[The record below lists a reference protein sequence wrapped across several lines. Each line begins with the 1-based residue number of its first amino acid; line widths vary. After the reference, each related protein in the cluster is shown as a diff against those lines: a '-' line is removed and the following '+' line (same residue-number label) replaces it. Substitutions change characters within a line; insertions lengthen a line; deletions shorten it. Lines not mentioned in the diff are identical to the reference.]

1 MQWQFG
7 DQEITNK
14 DSGDEYYRFAVRF
27 IARVENTVYTNDG
40 VVIGNGGNATM
51 VQAEYVDEAGATVTL
66 QFGRVDLVVKEP
78 AIALTKGFD
87 VTEADAADELTVTVT
102 ATNTGSAA
110 AYNLRVL
117 DDLAAVRNLTF
128 LGSVGGLDPPDVVD
142 TTTLG
147 PNRPVF
153 RWDPANPDFAI
164 APGETRS
171 FSFKVRVDIPAQPQ
185 EVLVN
190 TLQASWTSLPG
201 GSTALNTS
209 GSIGVEGSVAGM
221 RNGVLPPAG
230 DAVNDYEASAQA
242 SVTVPA
248 VAFDKS
254 DLDPSLV
261 PAIGAHKHF
270 QLEIRLPEGTTED
283 LVVRDNLA
291 AGPLGFVLAD
301 NADFAVTYSF
311 QGIASINGSA
321 PSAAAMLAVPADG
334 ATGVVAW
341 NIGEVVTQGENDLA
355 ANAIAPLIR
364 IDYYA
369 RIHNAV
375 GTDAGDVLQNGAEL
389 DYRHGQSGA
398 VVTLTDSTAPVTVVE
413 PTLTI
418 AKQWANV
425 TAGKGPTDTPV
436 GGDVLE
442 YTVTIANTGDSTAH
456 DTNIVDTPTPHL
468 VFDTGY
474 TPVAAI
480 GGSPVAGF
488 VGAPAGVPAGPL
500 VWGRD
505 NGDNSLDIP
514 PGATL
519 QLVYRVT
526 VADTAQPGHV
536 LGNSVHVD
544 WTSLEGAS
552 GYERTGAGC
561 PVITAPDDYCAGPA
575 TTSTTITDANAMV
588 KTVVADSFAE
598 APFSTD
604 VDATV
609 RVADTATYRLA
620 VTLQGG
626 STRAVRIEDVLPA
639 GMALDAIVSIAG
651 DNTPDYT
658 PPPGSSFSFA
668 PVTAAKRPAPGAT
681 GTLVWDLGTV
691 VASRTD
697 MLEIVYRVRVL
708 PDAGLAHVASTTL
721 TNTATLNYLDAA
733 DAPVARSDGVDLTLN
748 QPVIAAITKIDRA
761 GRSSGAP
768 VLLSDTMAFRV
779 SACNSGAAP
788 AYDVRLRD
796 QLPTQLDET
805 TLAGPVNGAGFPD
818 VYLGA
823 TPAVLATDYT
833 WTPPAASGGH
843 WQVDLLRPLAPGQC
857 VHVDYD
863 IGFATTVGLNE
874 AWQNSATVE
883 HYFSLPAASGQQYGP
898 VGPAVFSMHNVAPI
912 YPPLKEAVTTGEVT
926 IGDEVIY
933 RITVPGTG
941 MNAAMHDVVVSDTLH
956 PALEF
961 VEAVVEGSGQVLANT
976 ATAPNEVRLELGSLP
991 ALTQVTVLLRAR
1003 VANNDFANAGVSF
1016 GNTASYTFANTPGGA
1031 AIAGGSA
1038 TTAETLKIVEPRLTL
1053 AKGVENLTSPG
1064 NPPRAGHILRYTLD
1078 VAALGGTAGDDYA
1091 GAWDIGVLD
1100 TLAAGLAYHG
1110 NATVTAGNTIGAP
1123 VVSGDGATGQTLHWS
1138 PADGNVDIDV
1148 AEGTSVQ
1155 IAYEVRVL
1163 DTVSAGQPLAN
1174 AAVVQWTG
1182 KDGADAHER
1191 DGSGTPAY
1199 NDYFT
1204 APAVTTVQTPDVTA
1218 IAKRRLTD
1226 SFGATDDAVRVGDVL
1241 HFELRT
1247 RLNEGT
1253 TPALVVVDT
1262 LPQGLVFEGVVSING
1277 AGSAPFVAVA
1287 PFSHAPVA
1295 APAVS
1300 GDPVTGPSTITWSL
1314 GAVTNAGDGDAA
1326 NDDFVIVYAARVL
1339 NDALAH
1345 VPDTALANAV
1355 RLDYQTFSAP
1365 ASRNASYTVTARQP
1379 VLTVSKTAA
1388 PEQGDAILA
1397 AGERVTYSVEI
1408 RNTGSAP
1415 AYDVVLRDVIP
1426 PGMRHG
1432 AATLT
1437 MLNTTLAGAPVADV
1451 QPVYDAAT
1459 GIALWDFDTDVADA
1473 YTIPPGAVLRIQYQ
1487 VQTDADLGAGL
1498 TLTNAAQVQRYYSFD
1513 DEDVP
1518 SLGGV
1523 QGVRQVYGPGD
1534 TASVDLYSAAPNPLA
1549 KDNPAGRTT
1558 AAVGEPFSYR
1568 ITVPATPQAAALH
1581 DVRIIDDL
1589 SASAADLRFVSVQ
1602 RVAGSQPW
1610 TPVNTGTATAL
1621 VIADL
1626 TNGIDIPAGEQIV
1639 IDVTVVLEDS
1649 ATNVSG
1655 LAFHNTAHYT
1665 YTAVN
1670 GDEATRAAGGADTTA
1685 DLTIAGPDSLT
1696 LEKSGP
1702 GSMRTEV
1709 PGTFTLDV
1717 HNTGTG
1723 TAWDLTIVDR
1733 LPNPQPG
1740 GMCDT
1745 APGNITAQIFEADG
1759 VTPAGAPLVMG
1770 SDFTAAF
1777 TGAPDCELTFT
1788 MVSPAAALGAGR
1800 HLRIGYQA
1808 WLDGDNVDATPLTN
1822 VAGATR
1828 WFSADTDGT
1837 GAGGAREYTRALT
1850 DGTVGTLDHEDAHTV
1865 TAEMPVIEFHKSVIN
1880 VTTGQDPGSDASPG
1894 DVLRYSVRVRNVSS
1908 LALSSFSLRDELD
1921 RLNGSAMFVPGSL
1934 RLVTVPAGADTSAT
1948 DGNGGARGTGLV
1960 VIGNLSLDA
1969 QGGAN
1974 DSLLVEFEARL
1985 APVITSG
1992 SEVLNQAQL
2001 ISPVVHTLDSDD
2013 PNINGADR
2021 PDVLGDEDP
2030 TRTLIQSA
2038 PQFRVHKIST
2048 DVSGDPA
2055 MLMAGDVLRYTLT
2068 IKNVGSENAADVTL
2082 RDAIPVHTTYVANS
2096 TRLNGVIVPDPAP
2109 GVSSL
2114 EQGMPVHAPED
2125 ATSGILRAD
2134 ADDAADN
2141 VATVT
2146 FDVRIDPN
2154 VVNGT
2159 AIINQ
2164 GFVTGAG
2171 LGSGPA
2177 GVTPSDD
2184 PDTPA
2189 LDDPTRDVVG
2199 NVPLLDVMKTAALV
2213 HDQGTPG
2220 IVDPG
2225 DVVRYTFV
2233 IVNTAAT
2240 PATGVVLRDGAP
2252 ANTTYAADSTTLN
2265 GLTVPDPDPGVSP
2278 LVAGVAV
2285 SSSDRTPPLP
2295 AGGGIVSGYG
2305 SATVTFDVVIDAGV
2319 EPGTDIPNQGTLVSD
2334 QQDPEPS
2341 DADGIDS
2348 NGDQVTVVTVG
2359 AAQRLAITKQV
2370 FVVGGSTAQPDGEL
2384 EYVVRVRN
2392 TGNVPASHVII
2403 TDDLSPLAGTA
2414 AYVNGSAMLDGATT
2428 GIVMPGGVLTADYS
2442 TTYGALAPGA
2452 TAELRFRVT
2461 LEPGLAAGTRITNTA
2476 QAGWDSPRRYASASA
2491 SVDIGGTPGSVTING
2506 HVWHDANLQH
2516 KAESG
2521 EAHMAGWSAQVLRG
2535 GTVIGTALTDAS
2547 GRFSFAGLTPN
2558 DPGLEG
2564 YEVRL
2569 TAPGASSSTAALG
2582 WTHSDF
2588 TGCAT
2593 YPAQP
2598 CWRTGMQRI
2607 SHIVAPT
2614 GSNVLVNLPLQ
2625 PHGVVYDAVL
2635 RTPVAGAK
2643 VTLVNAGDSALPAH
2657 CFDDPAQQGQITGAD
2672 GHYRFDLRFEPGC
2685 AVPGNYLV
2693 RVTPPTNG
2701 YMAGPSRII
2710 PPVGTDASNPDG
2722 IQYSVPVCAG
2732 DAVPAT
2738 ADLCEVQASA
2748 FAPPTTM
2755 GARTPGTNHH
2765 INLMLGDAQIPRD
2778 SQLFNNHIAVD
2789 PTLDTAIAITKTAA
2803 LVNVTRGQLVP
2814 YTITLR
2820 NTLTAPLHDLGVVDS
2835 FPAGF
2840 KYVEGSARVDGE
2852 AVEPV
2857 RRGLQLAWEG
2867 LDLDVDAQHT
2877 ITLLLVVGSGVSE
2890 GDYVNRAQVFNLLTG
2905 APASGEASATVRV
2918 VPDATFDCT
2927 DIIGKV
2933 FDDANR
2939 NGYQDEGEGGL
2950 AGVRLVSARGLII
2963 TTDEH
2968 GRFHITCAV
2977 VPDEDRGSNFILKLD
2992 DRSLPSGYRVTTEN
3006 PLVLRAT
3013 RGKMMKFNF
3022 GAALHR
3028 VVSLGMADEVFEP
3041 GSVTMRPQWQPR
3053 LGVLMEELRKAPS
3066 VLRLTYLA
3074 DVEDEALVERR
3085 IDAVKA
3091 DIARMWQDVA
3101 CCDPLS
3107 IETEIF
3113 WRRGAPP
3120 ERARE

>member
-1 MQWQFG
+1 
-7 DQEITNK
+7 
-14 DSGDEYYRFAVRF
+14 
-27 IARVENTVYTNDG
+27 
-40 VVIGNGGNATM
+40 
-51 VQAEYVDEAGATVTL
+51 
-66 QFGRVDLVVKEP
+66 
-78 AIALTKGFD
+78 
-87 VTEADAADELTVTVT
+87 
-102 ATNTGSAA
+102 
-110 AYNLRVL
+110 
-117 DDLAAVRNLTF
+117 
-128 LGSVGGLDPPDVVD
+128 
-142 TTTLG
+142 
-147 PNRPVF
+147 
-153 RWDPANPDFAI
+153 
-164 APGETRS
+164 
-171 FSFKVRVDIPAQPQ
+171 
-185 EVLVN
+185 
-190 TLQASWTSLPG
+190 
-201 GSTALNTS
+201 
-209 GSIGVEGSVAGM
+209 
-221 RNGVLPPAG
+221 
-230 DAVNDYEASAQA
+230 
-242 SVTVPA
+242 
-248 VAFDKS
+248 
-254 DLDPSLV
+254 
-261 PAIGAHKHF
+261 
-270 QLEIRLPEGTTED
+270 
-283 LVVRDNLA
+283 
-291 AGPLGFVLAD
+291 
-301 NADFAVTYSF
+301 
-311 QGIASINGSA
+311 
-321 PSAAAMLAVPADG
+321 MLAVPADG
-334 ATGVVAW
+334 ATGVAAW
-341 NIGEVVTQGENDLA
+341 NIGEVVTQGEDDLA
-355 ANAIAPLIR
+355 VNAIAPLIR

-389 DYRHGQSGA
+389 DYRHGQSGT

-456 DTNIVDTPTPHL
+456 DANIVDTLTPHL

-474 TPVAAI
+474 MPVATI
-480 GGSPVAGF
+480 DGSPVAGF
-488 VGAPAGVPAGPL
+488 VGAPAGALAGPL

-505 NGDNSLDIP
+505 NGDGSLDVP

-519 QLVYRVT
+519 QLVYRVI

-536 LGNSVHVD
+536 LGNSVRVD

-575 TTSTTITDANAMV
+575 ATSTTITDANAMV

-604 VDATV
+604 ADATV

-639 GMALDAIVSIAG
+639 GVALDAIVSIAG
-651 DNTPDYT
+651 DLTPDYT

-697 MLEIVYRVRVL
+697 VLEIVFRVRVL

-733 DAPVARSDGVDLTLN
+733 DAPVARSDGADLTVN
-748 QPVIAAITKIDRA
+748 QPVIAAITKIDRT

-768 VLLSDTMAFRV
+768 VVLSDTMAFRV

-796 QLPTQLDET
+796 QLPAQLDET

-818 VYLGA
+818 VYLDG
-823 TPAVLATDYT
+823 TLAVLATDYT

-863 IGFATTVGLNE
+863 IGFAATVGLNE

-912 YPPLKEAVTTGEVT
+912 YRPLKEAVTTGEVT

-961 VEAVVEGSGQVLANT
+961 VEAVVEGSGQALANT
-976 ATAPNEVRLELGSLP
+976 ATAPNGVRLELGSLP

-1091 GAWDIGVLD
+1091 GAWDISVLD

-1123 VVSGDGATGQTLHWS
+1123 VVSGDGATGQTLRWS

-1163 DTVSAGQPLAN
+1163 DTVSADQPLAN

-1182 KDGADAHER
+1182 QDGADVHER

-1226 SFGATDDAVRVGDVL
+1226 SFGAADDAVRVGDVL
-1241 HFELRT
+1241 HFELRA

-1262 LPQGLVFEGVVSING
+1262 LPQGLAFEGVVSVNG
-1277 AGSAPFVAVA
+1277 ASTAPFVAVA

-1300 GDPVTGPSTITWSL
+1300 GDPATGPSTVTWSL

-1339 NDALAH
+1339 NDTLAH
-1345 VPDTALANAV
+1345 VPDTALANAA

-1365 ASRNASYTVTARQP
+1365 ASRDASYTVTARQP

-1408 RNTGSAP
+1408 HNTGSAP

-1459 GIALWDFDTDVADA
+1459 GIAIWDFGTGVADA

-1523 QGVRQVYGPGD
+1523 QGVRQVYGPSN

-1549 KDNPAGRTT
+1549 KDNPAGHST

-1602 RVAGSQPW
+1602 RFAGSQPW

-1621 VIADL
+1621 VIEDL

-1670 GDEATRAAGGADTTA
+1670 GDETTRTAGGADTTA
-1685 DLTIAGPDSLT
+1685 DLIIAGPDSLT
-1696 LEKSGP
+1696 LDKSGP
-1702 GSMRTEV
+1702 ASMRTEV
-1709 PGTFTLDV
+1709 PGAFTLDV

-1733 LPNPQPG
+1733 LPDPQPG

-1745 APGNITAQIFEADG
+1745 APDNITAQIFEADG
-1759 VTPAGAPLVMG
+1759 VTPAGAPLAMG

-1777 TGAPDCELTFT
+1777 TGAPACELTFT
-1788 MVSPAAALGAGR
+1788 MISPAAALGAGQ

-1808 WLDGDNVDATPLTN
+1808 WLDGDNVDATALTN
-1822 VAGATR
+1822 VAGAVR

-1865 TAEMPVIEFHKSVIN
+1865 TAEMPVIEFHKSVTN

-1948 DGNGGARGTGLV
+1948 DGNGGASGTGLV

-2013 PNINGADR
+2013 PNINGGDR

-2082 RDAIPVHTTYVANS
+2082 RDAIPVHTTYVPNS
-2096 TRLNGVIVPDPAP
+2096 TRLNGVSVPDPAP
-2109 GVSSL
+2109 GVSPL

-2125 ATSGILRAD
+2125 ATPGALRAD

-2159 AIINQ
+2159 AIVNQ

-2171 LGSGPA
+2171 LGSGA
-2177 GVTPSDD
+2177 TGVTPSDD

-2225 DVVRYTFV
+2225 DVVRYTFT

-2240 PATGVVLRDGAP
+2240 PATGVVLRDGPP
-2252 ANTTYAADSTTLN
+2252 ANTTYVADSTTLN
-2265 GLTVPDPDPGVSP
+2265 GLTVPDPAPAPGVSP

-2319 EPGTDIPNQGTLVSD
+2319 APGTDIPNQGTLISD

-2359 AAQRLAITKQV
+2359 PAQRLAITKEV
-2370 FVVGGSTAQPDGEL
+2370 FVVGGSTALPGGEL

-2392 TGNVPASHVII
+2392 TGNVPATHVII
-2403 TDDLSPLAGTA
+2403 TDDLNALAGLA
-2414 AYVNGSAMLDGATT
+2414 SYVTDSARLDGSTT
-2428 GIVMPGGVLTADYS
+2428 GLLMPGGVLTADYS
-2442 TTYGALAPGA
+2442 TTYGPLAPGA

-2476 QAGWDSPRRYASASA
+2476 QVGWDSPRRYASASA
-2491 SVDIGGTPGSVTING
+2491 SVDIGGTPGSVTISG

-2521 EAHMAGWSAQVLRG
+2521 EAHMAGWTVEVLRG

-2547 GRFSFAGLTPN
+2547 GRFSFTGLTPN

-2569 TAPGASSSTAALG
+2569 SAPGASNSTAALG
-2582 WTHSDF
+2582 WTDSDF
-2588 TGCAT
+2588 TGCST
-2593 YPAQP
+2593 HPVEP

-2643 VTLVNAGDSALPAH
+2643 LTLVNPGDSALPAH

-2685 AVPGNYLV
+2685 AVPGNYLI
-2693 RVTPPTNG
+2693 RVTPPANG

-2710 PPVGTDASNPDG
+2710 PPVGTDGSNPDG
-2722 IQYSVPVCAG
+2722 TPYSVPVCAD

-2738 ADLCEVQASA
+2738 TDLCEVQASA
-2748 FAPPTTM
+2748 FAPPTTVA
-2755 GARTPGTNHH
+2755 ARTPGTNHH
-2765 INLMLGDAQIPRD
+2765 INLLLGNAQIPRD

-2820 NTLTAPLHDLGVVDS
+2820 NTLTAPLHDLAVVDS

-2867 LDLDVDAQHT
+2867 LDLGVDAQHT

-2950 AGVRLVSARGLII
+2950 AGVRLVSARGLIV

-3074 DVEDEALVERR
+3074 DVEDEALVGRR